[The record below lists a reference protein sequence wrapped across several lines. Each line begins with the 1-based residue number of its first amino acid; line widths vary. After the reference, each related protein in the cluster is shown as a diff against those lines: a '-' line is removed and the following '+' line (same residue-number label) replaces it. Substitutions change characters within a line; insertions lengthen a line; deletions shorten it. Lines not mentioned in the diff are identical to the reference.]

1 MARDHGF
8 HEARI
13 VRVVDET
20 PDTRT
25 YVLDVPDVPFGYRAG
40 QFVTFRIAGT
50 MRSYSMSSSPDTD
63 VELMTTVKR
72 VPGGLVS
79 NWMHDNLAAG
89 DLVEVTLPTG
99 VFCLRET
106 DAPLV
111 AFAGGS
117 GITPVISLAKSALAT
132 SERTVRLLVANRDA
146 ESVIFRAA
154 LDELAGRYPGRL
166 EVRHHLDTVSGL
178 VTKAEILDFT
188 GSAADD
194 AADFYLCGPTEF
206 MQSLYD
212 GLRALNVA
220 DDRIHAEAF
229 GPSSFKRSVSA
240 DRGARAKPA
249 NAAAEQPAPV
259 MFVKSGKEAR
269 WTPGGGSL
277 LELAEERGLSPEFS
291 CRGGSC
297 GTCRTRIVQGAV
309 AYLQTPS
316 FDVPDN
322 EALICCSVP
331 AATTEENKDALQ
343 LDL

>member
-1 MARDHGF
+1 
-8 HEARI
+8 
-13 VRVVDET
+13 
-20 PDTRT
+20 
-25 YVLDVPDVPFGYRAG
+25 
-40 QFVTFRIAGT
+40 
-50 MRSYSMSSSPDTD
+50 
-63 VELMTTVKR
+63 VKR
-72 VPGGLVS
+72 EGTVS
-79 NWMHDNLAAG
+79 RHLHDTLKVG
-89 DLVEVTLPTG
+89 DLL
-99 VFCLRET
+99 ET
-106 DAPLV
+106 RAP
-111 AFAGGS
+111 AGGFTIDALEKRPAVLLAGGI
-117 GITPVISLAKSALAT
+117 GITPMLAMARHIVYEGLRKRRVRPTWLFQSAKSVAMRAFSAELREL
-132 SERTVRLLVANRDA
+132 SERSQGEVQ
-146 ESVIFRAA
+146 VIRALSDTQGA
-154 LDELAGRYPGRL
+154 KKGVDYDFAGRIDMDLLRAVLP
-166 EVRHHLDTVSGL
+166 
-178 VTKAEILDFT
+178 F
-188 GSAADD
+188 DD
-194 AADFYLCGPTEF
+194 YDFYLCGPTEF